1 MTPHAYWSIRRE
13 VWENRS
19 VYIAPLCVTAL
30 ALFGTLFTL
39 FGLAAKLRAG
49 APVAG
54 RFEVASS
61 PIMLTTFIVGF
72 FYSADALFGERRDRS
87 ILFWKSLPVS
97 DRTTVLAKAS
107 IPTVVLPLIGLALS
121 VTVQFILLV
130 LGSMAVASRGVS
142 PVRLWA
148 EVNVFEQL
156 FVLIYGVTVH
166 VLWFAPVNAWLLL
179 VSGWARRLPLM
190 WAILPAVATAMLE
203 RIVFRTTFFSK
214 LIQYRLLGGMREAFN
229 VQITG
234 QTRLGFA
241 HLDPVKFLSSSGLW
255 LGLVFAAACLAA
267 AIRLRGRRE
276 PI

>member
-19 VYIAPLCVTAL
+19 VYIAPLCVAAL
-30 ALFGTLFTL
+30 ALFGTFFTL

-54 RFEVASS
+54 RFEAASS

-97 DRTTVLAKAS
+97 DRTTVLSKAT
-107 IPTVVLPLIGLALS
+107 IPMVVLPLIGLALS
-121 VTVQFILLV
+121 VTVQLILLM
-130 LGSMAVASRGVS
+130 LGSMAVAARGVN
-142 PVRLWA
+142 PAALWA
-148 EVNVFEQL
+148 RVNVFEQV
-156 FVLIYGVTVH
+156 FVLVYGVTVH
-166 VLWFAPVNAWLLL
+166 VLWFAPINGWLLL
-179 VSGWARRLPLM
+179 VSGWAKRLPLM
-190 WAILPAVATAMLE
+190 WAILPAVAIAMLE
-203 RIVFRTTFFSK
+203 RLVFRTRFFSNM
-214 LIQYRLLGGMREAFN
+214 IQYRLLGGMREAFS
-229 VQITG
+229 VEITG
-234 QTRLGFA
+234 HTRIGFA
-241 HLDPVKFLSSSGLW
+241 HLDPVRFLSSSGLW
-255 LGLVFAAACLAA
+255 VGLVFAAACLAA